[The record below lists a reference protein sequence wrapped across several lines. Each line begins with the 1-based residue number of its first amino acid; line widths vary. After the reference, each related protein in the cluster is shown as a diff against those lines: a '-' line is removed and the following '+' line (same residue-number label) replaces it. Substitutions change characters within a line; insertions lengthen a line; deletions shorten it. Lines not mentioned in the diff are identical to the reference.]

1 MVKAGRVLD
10 MLTLASVYSDDDLA
24 SVSSCSSSSDGAA
37 NSFDSLDDS
46 DKRSRENELP
56 LTSLRSGVSALEPA
70 WVHFKEPEVVV
81 EGCKTAIAE
90 TRSGEDRKFKL
101 I

>member
-1 MVKAGRVLD
+1 MIKTGRVLD
-10 MLTLASVYSDDDLA
+10 MLTLASVYSDDDLD

-37 NSFDSLDDS
+37 NYFDSLDDS

-56 LTSLRSGVSALEPA
+56 LTSLRRGVSTLEPA
-70 WVHFKEPEVVV
+70 WVHFTEPEVVV
-81 EGCKTAIAE
+81 EGCE